1 MTVKSNSIFIFRNN
15 IQELKK
21 HTEIH
26 ANKYLS
32 NGINITKQKLLE
44 NRDIQKVEFMCQ

>member
-1 MTVKSNSIFIFRNN
+1 MTLRSSSIFNFRNN

-21 HTEIH
+21 QNEIH

-32 NGINITKQKLLE
+32 SEINST
-44 NRDIQKVEFMCQ
+44 N